1 MSRKTWLDVSRKLK
15 VMSKRKT
22 AQAPNRWR
30 IVAGDMVH
38 VSEGRD
44 DGVQGKVMRINR
56 DNGKVFVE
64 GVGLRRRYAP
74 AQGDQPAGYFQSETP
89 VHISQLALLDPVDN
103 TPTKIRWEKCKETG
117 TKLRISKKSGK
128 EIEKPFWEN
137 QSVPDR
143 GLYEEQ
149 AWDTTAAV
157 LAKET
162 YVPTPFSFEEEV
174 LQALLKDI
182 DVNAEAD
189 EGAAD
194 ASAGGN

>member
-1 MSRKTWLDVSRKLK
+1 M
-15 VMSKRKT
+15 
-22 AQAPNRWR
+22 
-30 IVAGDMVH
+30 
-38 VSEGRD
+38 
-44 DGVQGKVMRINR
+44 
-56 DNGKVFVE
+56 
-64 GVGLRRRYAP
+64 
-74 AQGDQPAGYFQSETP
+74 
-89 VHISQLALLDPVDN
+89 
-103 TPTKIRWEKCKETG
+103 
-117 TKLRISKKSGK
+117 RISKKSGK

>member
-1 MSRKTWLDVSRKLK
+1 M
-15 VMSKRKT
+15 
-22 AQAPNRWR
+22 
-30 IVAGDMVH
+30 H

-117 TKLRISKKSGK
+117 TFYI
-128 EIEKPFWEN
+128 
-137 QSVPDR
+137 
-143 GLYEEQ
+143 
-149 AWDTTAAV
+149 
-157 LAKET
+157 
-162 YVPTPFSFEEEV
+162 
-174 LQALLKDI
+174 
-182 DVNAEAD
+182 
-189 EGAAD
+189 
-194 ASAGGN
+194 